1 MDELGE
7 DEEEFTEQVFSE
19 LQTKK
24 NGNIKLQVHCPSKVT
39 KKELKDLITKVRQRL

>member
-39 KKELKDLITKVRQRL
+39 KKELKDLMTKVRQRL